1 MTRPKQP
8 LMRLATTMTA
18 CMLLAGACAAQQVLT
33 TIPEPSIT
41 VSGSGRSLAAPDW
54 AVVRL
59 GASIQSPNAADAQ
72 QQVNRIMEET
82 IRQIRELGVP
92 PERIQTVSLSVSPV
106 YRRPSPQSEDQPTVT
121 GYRATNIVRVE
132 LDDIS
137 MAGKVIDA
145 GIASGANQLE
155 GISFELRD
163 DARHRSIAIRQAAHD
178 ARTKADAIASAMGVR
193 LAGVIEVSESSG
205 PRPMRAFQS
214 EAVMAGAPVQSG
226 QLEVETTL
234 VVRFRIAG
242 AGGEQ
247 VN

>member
-1 MTRPKQP
+1 
-8 LMRLATTMTA
+8 MRLATTMTV

-72 QQVNRIMEET
+72 QQVNRIMDET

-106 YRRPSPQSEDQPTVT
+106 YQRPSPQREDQPTVI

-137 MAGKVIDA
+137 MAGKIIDA

-205 PRPMRAFQS
+205 PRPMRAFHS
-214 EAVMAGAPVQSG
+214 EAVMAGAPVPVQSG

-247 VN
+247 LN